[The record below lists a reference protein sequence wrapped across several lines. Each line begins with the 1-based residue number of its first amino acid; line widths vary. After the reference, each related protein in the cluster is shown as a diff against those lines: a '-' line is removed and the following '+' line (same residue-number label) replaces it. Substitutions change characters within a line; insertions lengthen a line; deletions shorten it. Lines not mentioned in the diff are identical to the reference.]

1 MVRLL
6 EGTARPRRRRHFHHT
21 VLLPFDEPGFDV
33 RPVPFPWA
41 LPDRRLATNSATVE
55 SPRNLH
61 IWLPGYL
68 RSRMAAASRPKPKRV
83 WLLVCDHYEPLAGGR
98 VDLNRAFQRVAQW
111 RTTWPEIASRHR
123 DSVGKPAQ
131 YTFFYPQEDY
141 REELIEPLA
150 EMARMSIADVEVH
163 IHHDG
168 EGEKDFVD
176 RMRGF
181 IDVLANRHGLFRRI
195 DGDLRFGFIHGNWA
209 LDNSRPDGRHCGL
222 NNEIQ
227 LLCELGCYADF
238 TLPSAPSAT
247 QTSIANTIY
256 WATDDPLKPKSHD
269 TGIPAIPGAGVR
281 GDLLMV
287 PGPLGLR
294 MFESGRM
301 LPRIEMGELAGYD
314 LPTRERAKRW
324 LKLAPAIGED
334 VFIKLHTMERT
345 IGIAMPS

>member
-1 MVRLL
+1 VK
-6 EGTARPRRRRHFHHT
+6 
-21 VLLPFDEPGFDV
+21 
-33 RPVPFPWA
+33 
-41 LPDRRLATNSATVE
+41 

-61 IWLPGYL
+61 VWLPGYL
-68 RSRMAAASRPKPKRV
+68 RSRLAAARRPEPKRV

-98 VDLNRAFQRVAQW
+98 VHFSRALQRVRQW
-111 RTTWPEIASRHR
+111 RTTWPEIASRHC
-123 DSVGKPAQ
+123 DSTGKPAQ

-141 REELIEPLA
+141 QAEIIEPLA

-168 EGEKDFVD
+168 EGERDFVE
-176 RMRGF
+176 RMSGF
-181 IDVLANRHGLFRRI
+181 IDLLANRPGLFRKV
-195 DGDLRFGFIHGNWA
+195 DGKLSFGFIHGNWA
-209 LDNSRPDGRHCGL
+209 LDNSRPDGRYCGL

-227 LLCELGCYADF
+227 LLRDLGCYADF

-247 QTSIANTIY
+247 QTSIVNTIY

-269 TGIPAIPGAGVR
+269 TGIPAAPRSAVK

-294 MFESGRM
+294 MFDDGRL

-314 LPTRERAKRW
+314 LPTRARTRRW

-334 VFIKLHTMERT
+334 VFIKLHTHGADDRNRDALLNGGLDTLFDSIQAECGERGVELRYGTAWDVYRAIMERLV
-345 IGIAMPS
+345 S